1 MYNTRTLEL
10 AQLNGAQSLLIN
22 VISYTC
28 AFHVIMSAA
37 KTFCSPHA
45 RSGCV
50 TMMLKSNT
58 SCKAVLYCPLWW
70 KLSMM
75 MSVMSQC
82 PGVRLCVT
90 AARWEMKSFE
100 VSKNRHFMGV
110 LNSFTV
116 TSCSKF
122 CLALVWPQFLS
133 LCCYF
138 AWAFLLWTLFLKV
151 LCI

>member
-10 AQLNGAQSLLIN
+10 AQLNGAHSLLIN

-116 TSCSKF
+116 HVLNFVLLLFGLSSC
-122 CLALVWPQFLS
+122 LS
-133 LCCYF
+133 VAISPEHSCCELCF
-138 AWAFLLWTLFLKV
+138 
-151 LCI
+151 